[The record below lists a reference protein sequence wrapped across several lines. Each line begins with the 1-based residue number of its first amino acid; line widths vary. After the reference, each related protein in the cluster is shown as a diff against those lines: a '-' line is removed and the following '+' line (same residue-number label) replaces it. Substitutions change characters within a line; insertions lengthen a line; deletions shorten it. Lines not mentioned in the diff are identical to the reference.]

1 MSILGFDKINY
12 HKASPYF
19 NTEVKNGLYLSYL
32 TIRPVPARSN
42 DILYTIESQ
51 YTHRPDLLAFD
62 LYQTPDLWWV
72 FAQRNPNQ
80 LQDPLFDFVT
90 GTTIYLPQE
99 STLKSVL
106 GI

>member
-1 MSILGFDKINY
+1 MAKYSQT
-12 HKASPYF
+12 SPYYATSQNNINLEMF
-19 NTEVKNGLYLSYL
+19 VPRTITAEEDDRSY
-32 TIRPVPARSN
+32 TVERTYA
-42 DILYTIESQ
+42 Y
-51 YTHRPDLLAFD
+51 RPDLLAYD
-62 LYQTPDLWWV
+62 LYGTPRLWWV